1 VVYLVLSINVYLE
14 STVFGAFR
22 LAYGRLGPTELRLI
36 LITINGAL
44 ALHHD
49 FFGQGVVP
57 VRIVADAV
65 CAAAGLGMLV
75 MLVIRFAR
83 NLRTLARLE
92 PPKQATPYSSV

>member
-1 VVYLVLSINVYLE
+1 
-14 STVFGAFR
+14 
-22 LAYGRLGPTELRLI
+22 
-36 LITINGAL
+36 
-44 ALHHD
+44 
-49 FFGQGVVP
+49 VP

-83 NLRTLARLE
+83 NLRTLAQLE